1 MYVSVSTDG
10 RVVPSLGWH
19 TSPQLGPEEKGDQ
32 STIAIGIE
40 WLPPKSSLYST

>member
-40 WLPPKSSLYST
+40 VQVATMATASP